1 MADKI
6 SLIVII
12 SHYLLLTSLT
22 NKYIFTGS
30 VYALLCSLQLC
41 YLLFI
46 VTVDEFYL
54 FLSELHLLLFFIK
67 GTFLSQWTQGL
78 VMVHILGES

>member
-6 SLIVII
+6 GLIVII

-22 NKYIFTGS
+22 YKYIFTGS
-30 VYALLCSLQLC
+30 VYTLLCSLQLC

-54 FLSELHLLLFFIK
+54 FLSEQLHLLLFLLK
-67 GTFLSQWTQGL
+67 EHSYLSGPRGW
-78 VMVHILGES
+78 